1 MTSKTQVLG
10 AAVGLLAIATIAA
23 PNVAFADNNNPC
35 LQQHSPAGAVYWNP
49 KCRTFN
55 TYHAPQ
61 HGPYQ
66 GQVIA
71 PSHFQLKQHRAP
83 MLKLKR
89 PRR

>member
-1 MTSKTQVLG
+1 MTSKTNVLG
-10 AAVGLLAIATIAA
+10 AAIGLFAIAAIVA
-23 PNVAFADNNNPC
+23 PTVASANNDNPC
-35 LQQHSPAGAVYWNP
+35 LKQHSPAGAVYWNP

-66 GQVIA
+66 AQIVA
-71 PSHFQLKQHRAP
+71 PSHFQIKQHRAP
-83 MLKLKR
+83 MRQLNR